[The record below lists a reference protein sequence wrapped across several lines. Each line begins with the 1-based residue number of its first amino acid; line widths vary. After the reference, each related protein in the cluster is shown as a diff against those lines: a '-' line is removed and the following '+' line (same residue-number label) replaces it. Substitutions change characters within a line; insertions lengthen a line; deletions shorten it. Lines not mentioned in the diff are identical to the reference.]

1 MFNNVV
7 VGVDEHY
14 AGRGGIAL
22 AQSLFSRGGKL
33 TLAHVLTS
41 DPYFY
46 RGVSAAVA
54 ESQRRDAVKLLET
67 ARERMGID
75 AELRCERSSSVGRGL
90 HELADGLGADLLVL
104 GSSSR
109 GLLGRVVLGDD
120 THASL
125 NGAPCAVA
133 IAPAGYGD
141 GSRAIAEVGVGYD
154 GSPESE
160 VALEVA
166 RVIAAAHAA
175 GLSACEVVSVPTSVL
190 GPGPLPLSDTTD
202 RLVRGARDRIDDLGG
217 VRSHAVYGQPAEELA
232 IFSASVDLLVVGS
245 RGYGPLGRLVH
256 GSTSA
261 QLVRKARC
269 PLLVLPRTGAGSAS
283 CDAETGQASVAMS
296 GR

>member
-1 MFNNVV
+1 
-7 VGVDEHY
+7 VGVDKHH
-14 AGRGGIAL
+14 AGRDGIPL
-22 AQSLFSRGGKL
+22 AKNVLSGGGKL

-41 DPYFY
+41 DVYFY

-67 ARERMGID
+67 AREQMAID

-90 HELADGLGADLLVL
+90 HELADELGADLLVL

-120 THASL
+120 AHASL
-125 NGAPCAVA
+125 TGAPCAVA
-133 IAPAGYGD
+133 IAPAGYGEE
-141 GSRAIAEVGVGYD
+141 SRPIAEVGVGYD

-160 VALEVA
+160 IALQVA
-166 RVIAAAHAA
+166 RAIAAAHAA
-175 GLSACEVVSVPTSVL
+175 GLSACEVVSVPTSAL
-190 GPGPLPLSDTTD
+190 GPSPLPLSETTE
-202 RLVRGARDRIDDLGG
+202 RRVREARERIEGLGG
-217 VRSHAVYGQPAEELA
+217 VRPHAVYGQPAEELA
-232 IFSASVDLLVVGS
+232 IYSATLDLLVIGS

-261 QLVRKARC
+261 RLVRIARC
-269 PLLVLPRTGAGSAS
+269 PLLVLPGTAAGSAS
-283 CDAETGQASVAMS
+283 RDAETGQVTVAMS